1 MTERFLGSII
11 TSTPVEPSEGFE
23 DSTASGVWNIHDP
36 LTFGQAG
43 DWPDPSVPSP
53 SSTKFV
59 ENLFRSFVYDGNG
72 STQTITTGID
82 IASGGLVWIKQK
94 DVSGYEHLLFDTER
108 GATKYI
114 SSDNNSAEQ
123 TDSNSLTGFSSTG
136 FTLGSSNRGNRGTSG
151 EDGHVAWIFKKQPKF
166 FDVLTYDG
174 DGGSGDAQVSHN
186 LGVTPGAVIIKKY
199 NGSGDWLFMHTSVGL
214 TSKFFYLHQTN
225 AVSTGSIVTAADAST
240 ITFSRTNGY
249 NNSGESYIVYLF
261 AHNNGDGGFGTN
273 GDQDII
279 KCGSY
284 TGTGNDNGATINLGF
299 EPQFFMVKSATA
311 SGSWKVYDSTRGLHA
326 DLTND
331 NYLEWNSDTAEQGSD
346 RFYITPT
353 GIKIADSNDSWNEN
367 GVTFIYMAI
376 RRGTMASATSV
387 DQVVN
392 IQRESHSSG
401 NSARELNISY
411 DNTTNLHGYDLYIE
425 KANETNTYFW
435 VWANRVCGFNET
447 MYSHSAVDEETDPY
461 GSIQLNPGDKFKL
474 STVNSSSS
482 SAMTDSQYNP
492 HDYYFFKRD
501 PGFFDI
507 VAYNGTGSNQAITH
521 NLGVTPELIIFK
533 ARNDNHNWGVFSRG
547 DATDHLHLNT
557 TDATADDDTFF
568 NDTAPNSATFTV
580 KSNDS
585 TNANNIRYLALL
597 FATKSGISKVGT
609 YTGTGGDINVDCGF
623 TNGSQFVLIKNATST
638 GNWIVYDKLRGIV
651 DGNESYSRFNI
662 ADVNQTGTDYIDPFS
677 SGFTITSNAS
687 SFSDL
692 NTNGQTYLFLAIAA
706 S

>member
-1 MTERFLGSII
+1 
-11 TSTPVEPSEGFE
+11 
-23 DSTASGVWNIHDP
+23 
-36 LTFGQAG
+36 
-43 DWPDPSVPSP
+43 
-53 SSTKFV
+53 
-59 ENLFRSFVYDGNG
+59 
-72 STQTITTGID
+72 
-82 IASGGLVWIKQK
+82 
-94 DVSGYEHLLFDTER
+94 
-108 GATKYI
+108 
-114 SSDNNSAEQ
+114 
-123 TDSNSLTGFSSTG
+123 
-136 FTLGSSNRGNRGTSG
+136 
-151 EDGHVAWIFKKQPKF
+151 
-166 FDVLTYDG
+166 
-174 DGGSGDAQVSHN
+174 
-186 LGVTPGAVIIKKY
+186 
-199 NGSGDWLFMHTSVGL
+199 
-214 TSKFFYLHQTN
+214 
-225 AVSTGSIVTAADAST
+225 AST

-299 EPQFFMVKSATA
+299 EPQFFMLKKSSGT
-311 SGSWKVYDSTRGLHA
+311 GSWKVYDSTRGLHA

-411 DNTTNLHGYDLYIE
+411 DNTTNLHGYDLWIE
-425 KANETNTYFW
+425 KANEQNTYFW
-435 VWANRVCGFNET
+435 VWANRVCGLNET

-507 VAYNGTGSNQAITH
+507 VAYNGTGSTQAITH
-521 NLGVTPELIIFK
+521 SLGVTPELIIFK
-533 ARNDNHNWGVFSRG
+533 ARNDNHSWGVFSRG
-547 DATDHLHLNT
+547 DATDHLHLDT

-568 NDTAPNSATFTV
+568 NDTAPNS
-580 KSNDS
+580 
-585 TNANNIRYLALL
+585 
-597 FATKSGISKVGT
+597 
-609 YTGTGGDINVDCGF
+609 
-623 TNGSQFVLIKNATST
+623 
-638 GNWIVYDKLRGIV
+638 
-651 DGNESYSRFNI
+651 
-662 ADVNQTGTDYIDPFS
+662 
-677 SGFTITSNAS
+677 
-687 SFSDL
+687 
-692 NTNGQTYLFLAIAA
+692 
-706 S
+706 

>member
-1 MTERFLGSII
+1 
-11 TSTPVEPSEGFE
+11 
-23 DSTASGVWNIHDP
+23 
-36 LTFGQAG
+36 
-43 DWPDPSVPSP
+43 
-53 SSTKFV
+53 
-59 ENLFRSFVYDGNG
+59 
-72 STQTITTGID
+72 
-82 IASGGLVWIKQK
+82 
-94 DVSGYEHLLFDTER
+94 
-108 GATKYI
+108 
-114 SSDNNSAEQ
+114 
-123 TDSNSLTGFSSTG
+123 
-136 FTLGSSNRGNRGTSG
+136 
-151 EDGHVAWIFKKQPKF
+151 
-166 FDVLTYDG
+166 
-174 DGGSGDAQVSHN
+174 
-186 LGVTPGAVIIKKY
+186 
-199 NGSGDWLFMHTSVGL
+199 
-214 TSKFFYLHQTN
+214 
-225 AVSTGSIVTAADAST
+225 
-240 ITFSRTNGY
+240 
-249 NNSGESYIVYLF
+249 
-261 AHNNGDGGFGTN
+261 
-273 GDQDII
+273 
-279 KCGSY
+279 
-284 TGTGNDNGATINLGF
+284 
-299 EPQFFMVKSATA
+299 
-311 SGSWKVYDSTRGLHA
+311 
-326 DLTND
+326 
-331 NYLEWNSDTAEQGSD
+331 
-346 RFYITPT
+346 
-353 GIKIADSNDSWNEN
+353 
-367 GVTFIYMAI
+367 
-376 RRGTMASATSV
+376 
-387 DQVVN
+387 
-392 IQRESHSSG
+392 
-401 NSARELNISY
+401 
-411 DNTTNLHGYDLYIE
+411 
-425 KANETNTYFW
+425 
-435 VWANRVCGFNET
+435 
-447 MYSHSAVDEETDPY
+447 
-461 GSIQLNPGDKFKL
+461 KFKL

-507 VAYNGTGSNQAITH
+507 VAYNGTGSTQAITH